1 MKDPATIGRGL
12 WLGVLLAAAPAAANI
27 IAAGKP
33 APAWTGKSV
42 QGKPVAS
49 ADFKGKVV
57 LLNFFSYY
65 CGPCRKEYPHLQR
78 FHTQYGKDG
87 LTVVSINDDEKVAE
101 AAAFGKEINATFT
114 VVHDPKSAIL
124 KKFGVLGYPT
134 NIVIGRDG
142 KVKSVVE
149 SDKPELIEAAF
160 KKALAAR

>member
-1 MKDPATIGRGL
+1 MNGRIDTVRGL
-12 WLGVLLAAAPAAANI
+12 LLGAVLVAAPATAGI
-27 IAAGKP
+27 ISAGKP
-33 APAWTGKSV
+33 APVWSGKTV
-42 QGKPVAS
+42 LGKPLAS
-49 ADFKGKVV
+49 GSLKGKVV

-87 LTVVSINDDEKVAE
+87 LTVVSVNDDEKLEE
-101 AAAFGKEINATFT
+101 AAAFGKEISATFPI
-114 VVHDPKSAIL
+114 VHDPKSAIL
-124 KKFGVLGYPT
+124 KKFGVIGYPT

-142 KVKSVVE
+142 KVKAVVE

>member
-1 MKDPATIGRGL
+1 MMGGID
-12 WLGVLLAAAPAAANI
+12 VLRVVFVGAVLCAAPAGAGI

-33 APAWTGKSV
+33 APAWNGMSV

-49 ADFKGKVV
+49 ASFKGKVV
-57 LLNFFSYY
+57 LLNFFSFY

-78 FHTQYGKDG
+78 FHSTYAKEG
-87 LTVVSINDDEKVAE
+87 LVVVSINDDEKVEE
-101 AAAFGKEINATFT
+101 AAAFGKEANATFP

-124 KKFGVLGYPT
+124 KKFGVIGYPT
-134 NIVIGRDG
+134 NIIIGRDG

-160 KKALAAR
+160 RKALAAH